1 MLEISS
7 GRLLTCIVRSLSI
20 LVIAD

>member
-7 GRLLTCIVRSLSI
+7 GRLLTCIVWSLSI